1 MDASFETIKEIRP
14 AYTHPGGGLEPELME
29 RVEIA
34 IVANGWQVI
43 VQKGAH
49 KPGDE
54 VFYIRP
60 DARITNR
67 AAWATEETRRYLGA
81 GGRVKTI
88 MIWGNV
94 SDGMILPASALP
106 ADVKEHTDDLCE
118 YLGIDHWE
126 PPIPQDMSILI
137 CCLPD
142 GIDKSDEENF
152 QNLSDEDL
160 HLGEEVLVTR
170 KMDGT
175 SCTVYYNPK
184 TDYLAVCSRTMQLK
198 LDCVNNFTAATAP
211 LLPIV
216 KELAHHYGE
225 TVAIRGEICGA
236 GIQSNK
242 VNKDSKGPAT
252 FFMYGTRFPD
262 REDRDEKFGRWG
274 KRYTLPEGERESDGT
289 GIRSYHHSGYPWGSH
304 SHQGD
309 AGALCKRPGFRRR
322 GCGVQRQDVLLQ
334 GQVFRILLE
343 GEMRWPQPKIYRIRL
358 HDGSIL
364 CTPNKDMRKFD
375 QEMHEIMTRFCK
387 NHPQGLGR
395 RTSMKQKSRSSKKS
409 FVT

>member
-1 MDASFETIKEIRP
+1 MDASFETIKEIHP

-34 IVANGWQVI
+34 IVANGWQVL

-60 DARITNR
+60 DARITDR
-67 AAWATEETRRYLGA
+67 ATWASEDTRKYLGP

-88 MIWGNV
+88 RIQGNL
-94 SDGMILPASALP
+94 SEGMILPLSALP
-106 ADVKEHTDDLCE
+106 ADVKDHMDNLCD

-126 PPIPQDMSILI
+126 PPIPQDMSILV
-137 CCLPD
+137 CCLPE

-152 QNLSDEDL
+152 QNLSDADL
-160 HLGEEVLVTR
+160 HLGEDVLVTR
-170 KMDGT
+170 KMDGA

-184 TDYLAVCSRTMQLK
+184 TDYLAVCTRTMQLK
-198 LDCVNNFTAATAP
+198 LDSVNNFTAATAP

-225 TVAIRGEICGA
+225 TVALRGEVCGA
-236 GIQSNK
+236 GIQHSKINR
-242 VNKDSKGPAT
+242 DSKGPAT

-274 KRYTLPEGERESDGT
+274 KDTHFLKVNEKVTELGFAPILTVDILGAATITREMLEHYVNAPASEGEGVVFNGRSFSYKDKSSDYY
-289 GIRSYHHSGYPWGSH
+289 S
-304 SHQGD
+304 
-309 AGALCKRPGFRRR
+309 K
-322 GCGVQRQDVLLQ
+322 
-334 GQVFRILLE
+334 
-343 GEMRWPQPKIYRIRL
+343 
-358 HDGSIL
+358 
-364 CTPNKDMRKFD
+364 
-375 QEMHEIMTRFCK
+375 
-387 NHPQGLGR
+387 
-395 RTSMKQKSRSSKKS
+395 MK
-409 FVT
+409 

>member
-1 MDASFETIKEIRP
+1 MRRLGARTAKQLHDKDQKSAPYNTRENTGATSGISGRISIMDASFETIKEIRP
-14 AYTHPGGGLEPELME
+14 AYTHPGVGLEPELME

-67 AAWATEETRRYLGA
+67 ATWASEETRRYLGA

-94 SDGMILPASALP
+94 SEGMILPASALP

-142 GIDKSDEENF
+142 GIDKSDEEDF

-160 HLGEEVLVTR
+160 HLGEDVLVTR

-216 KELAHHYGE
+216 KELALHYGE
-225 TVAIRGEICGA
+225 TVALRGEVCGA
-236 GIQSNK
+236 GIQNNK
-242 VNKDSKGPAT
+242 VNKDSTGPAT

-274 KRYTLPEGERESDGT
+274 KDTHFLKVNEKVTELGFAPILTVDILGVATVTKEMLEHYVSAPASDGE
-289 GIRSYHHSGYPWGSH
+289 GVVFNGRSFSY
-304 SHQGD
+304 
-309 AGALCKRPGFRRR
+309 
-322 GCGVQRQDVLLQ
+322 
-334 GQVFRILLE
+334 
-343 GEMRWPQPKIYRIRL
+343 
-358 HDGSIL
+358 
-364 CTPNKDMRKFD
+364 KD
-375 QEMHEIMTRFCK
+375 
-387 NHPQGLGR
+387 
-395 RTSMKQKSRSSKKS
+395 KSSEYYSKVK
-409 FVT
+409 